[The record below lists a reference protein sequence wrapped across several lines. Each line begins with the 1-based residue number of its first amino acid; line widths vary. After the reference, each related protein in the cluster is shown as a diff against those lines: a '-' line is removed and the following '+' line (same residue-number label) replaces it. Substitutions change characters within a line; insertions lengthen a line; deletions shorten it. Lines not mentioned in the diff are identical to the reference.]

1 MAIPNAD
8 GLSAEDKPSTN
19 DELLTKD
26 ALPPRDELYTKVVEI
41 LTPYVTSED
50 APVHFGEEATL
61 LGDLLINSARLLDI
75 VLDFESEFDIAID
88 DDQLARLRTVGDAI
102 EIVRQNGSFS

>member
-1 MAIPNAD
+1 MAAPNAD
-8 GLSAEDKPSTN
+8 GLSAEDKPLTN
-19 DELLTKD
+19 DD
-26 ALPPRDELYTKVVEI
+26 VYTKVVEI
-41 LTPYVTSED
+41 LSPYVTSKD
-50 APVHFGEEATL
+50 APAHFDEEATL
-61 LGDLLINSARLLDI
+61 LGDLLINSARLIDI

>member
-1 MAIPNAD
+1 MAALNAD
-8 GLSAEDKPSTN
+8 DLSAEDEPSTN
-19 DELLTKD
+19 DELF
-26 ALPPRDELYTKVVEI
+26 TKVVEI
-41 LTPYVTSED
+41 LSPYVTSED
-50 APVHFGEEATL
+50 APEHFSEEATL
-61 LGDLLINSARLLDI
+61 LGDLLINSARLIDI